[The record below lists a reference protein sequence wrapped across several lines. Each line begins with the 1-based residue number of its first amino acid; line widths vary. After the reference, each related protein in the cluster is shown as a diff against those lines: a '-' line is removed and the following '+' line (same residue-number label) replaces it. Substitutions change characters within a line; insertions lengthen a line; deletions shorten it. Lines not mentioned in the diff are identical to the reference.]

1 MDVGRRHTQ
10 SQRRYRNKTTQR
22 QRRQPIRNEHVRSLG
37 GYRGVSLR
45 PTTPGSTPAL
55 DVPRHQAEHP
65 LQIFILVVVEE
76 VLELCVQRFEPPLD
90 EHALACLGQLVVRA
104 LVQVELDTSL
114 LLLESRLRLTG
125 RTDTERS
132 ERCISRTR
140 HRPAGDAGQSDILYG
155 IRIKVIY
162 SHTYNCRPDY

>member
-10 SQRRYRNKTTQR
+10 SQRRNKTTQR

-37 GYRGVSLR
+37 SHRGVSLR

-55 DVPRHQAEHP
+55 DVPRDQAEHP
-65 LQIFILVVVEE
+65 LQILILVVVEE
-76 VLELCVQRFEPPLD
+76 VLELCVQGLEPPLD
-90 EHALACLGQLVVRA
+90 EHALARLGQLVVRA
-104 LVQVELDTSL
+104 LVQVQLDTPL

-132 ERCISRTR
+132 E
-140 HRPAGDAGQSDILYG
+140 
-155 IRIKVIY
+155 
-162 SHTYNCRPDY
+162 